1 MSDGLSLASPFHS
14 VGEAHCPVFL
24 FLGNG
29 SPQPS
34 TSATSPTIK
43 EEGQETD
50 PPPGSEGSSS
60 AYIVGEMGR
69 QEQGCGAL

>member
-1 MSDGLSLASPFHS
+1 M
-14 VGEAHCPVFL
+14 VGYPYPAPPTVLEKLIVSFL

-34 TSATSPTIK
+34 TSSTSPTIK

-50 PPPGSEGSSS
+50 PLPGSEGSSS
-60 AYIVGEMGR
+60 AYIVGETGR